1 MIHFVISG
9 LKSFGELKE
18 QWEKLTVIF
27 TRIATLIEIALGK
40 PDQLFRKKAVLAL
53 EERIMTG
60 RKLTQITKNS
70 LARPAEKAI
79 HVSMVVN
86 KMSSLYVSLSSGHL
100 LPMLSNL
107 GKGLHLKPE
116 IESDALQIQ
125 KLQELILLK
134 ADEATVF
141 VDSEVKSFE
150 NSGFMEKLDSL
161 EIEQEK

>member
-40 PDQLFRKKAVLAL
+40 PEQLFRKKAVLAL
-53 EERIMTG
+53 EKRMAG

-70 LARPAEKAI
+70 LARPAEEAI

-107 GKGLHLKPE
+107 GKGLQLKPE
-116 IESDALQIQ
+116 IERDALQIQ
-125 KLQELILLK
+125 KLQELILQK

-150 NSGFMEKLDSL
+150 IHDFWKNWIL
-161 EIEQEK
+161 